1 LDGFIIFEYRPGR
14 NKDCAIDFLP
24 SHTKLRDENWRR
36 ERHGHPKWHLALK
49 IPEVV
54 NWYPSD
60 CLKQVCNMPQHCAT
74 MLHDNAQVCSSATSA
89 IPNILWAFGGFW
101 GCTERNDNMQIL
113 CVSLAHPP
121 FAGHPS
127 QCTYQHQT
135 GATRCPQATLKI
147 HPLFLDESEKCQVII
162 IIITTI
168 ITTTTTTII
177 IIIIIENP
185 K

>member
-1 LDGFIIFEYRPGR
+1 
-14 NKDCAIDFLP
+14 
-24 SHTKLRDENWRR
+24 
-36 ERHGHPKWHLALK
+36 
-49 IPEVV
+49 
-54 NWYPSD
+54 
-60 CLKQVCNMPQHCAT
+60 
-74 MLHDNAQVCSSATSA
+74 MLHDNAQVCSSA
-89 IPNILWAFGGFW
+89 IPNIFWVFGGFW

-147 HPLFLDESEKCQVII
+147 HPLFLDKSEKCQVII
-162 IIITTI
+162 I
-168 ITTTTTTII
+168 TTTSTTII
-177 IIIIIENP
+177 ISIIIENP